1 MRSLFVRIF
10 LSYWVA
16 QALFLVLAILA
27 ALAIGHSGEISSVQT
42 QQARFL
48 NEALQAYQSGGEEGA
63 RRYMRGVR
71 DSQHVRLYIF
81 DEHGK
86 ELLGRQPP
94 EWIER
99 VERGQTHTADTLLGR
114 LRPMQFLREATT
126 AADGHRYTLVTEL
139 PPEAHTLFGPHG
151 VPGLGILI
159 AILSSG
165 LVCYILARYLTSPI
179 VRLRAATQKLAS
191 GDLTARAGLP
201 GSRRHDEM
209 AELMRDFDR
218 MAERLEKLV
227 NAQSRLL
234 SDISHELRSPLAR
247 LNVALELARQRSGT
261 DARSALDRIDR
272 ETNRLNQLIQR
283 LLTIARLEAGDE
295 SIEKRPVHLEQI
307 IHEIAKDAAFEA
319 QSRSCQVEATIVD
332 DCVVVGSPS
341 LLHSAIE
348 NVVRNAI
355 RYTREGTSVEVR
367 LEQDLGLPNTGLPN
381 TRSSNTDPEDD
392 GLQNVGL
399 QNKDLDGAQAIVRVT
414 DSGPGVPEDA
424 LDKLFRPFY
433 RIDDARGRQTGGV
446 GLGLAITDRAVRLHG
461 GTIQVSNRPQGGLI
475 VEIRLPLSSA
485 KQESVAD
492 PQSVSTLS

>member
-16 QALFLVLAILA
+16 QALFLVLAILVT
-27 ALAIGHSGEISSVQT
+27 LAIRPSGEIASVQA

-48 NEALQAYQSGGEEGA
+48 SEAVQAYQTGGQEGA
-63 RRYMRGVR
+63 RNYLRTVR
-71 DSQHVRLYIF
+71 DAQHVRPFLF
-81 DEHGK
+81 DEHARDLTGRTPDEWVVRVARGK
-86 ELLGRQPP
+86 
-94 EWIER
+94 
-99 VERGQTHTADTLLGR
+99 TATADTLWGR
-114 LRPMQFLREATT
+114 LGPARYLRQSVATS
-126 AADGHRYTLVTEL
+126 DGHNYTLVIEF
-139 PPEAHTLFGPHG
+139 PPQGRGMFGPHG

-159 AILSSG
+159 AIISSG

-179 VRLRAATQKLAS
+179 TRLRAATQRLAS
-191 GDLTARAGLP
+191 GDLTARAGVP

-218 MAERLEKLV
+218 MAERLENLV
-227 NAQSRLL
+227 NAQNRLL
-234 SDISHELRSPLAR
+234 TDISHELRSPLAR

-272 ETNRLNQLIQR
+272 ETNRLNEMIQR
-283 LLTIARLEAGDE
+283 LLTIARLEAGNE
-295 SIEKRPVHLEQI
+295 LIEKSPVDLEQI
-307 IHEIAKDAAFEA
+307 IHEVAKDAAFEA
-319 QSRSCQVEATIVD
+319 QSRHCHVEATVVD
-332 DCVVVGSPS
+332 DCIVLGSPS

-355 RYTREGTSVEVR
+355 RYTEEGTSVEVR
-367 LEQDLGLPNTGLPN
+367 LEHGAGLPNP
-381 TRSSNTDPEDD
+381 R
-392 GLQNVGL
+392 LQNAETRELEPEKAEL
-399 QNKDLDGAQAIVRVT
+399 QSNDSSRSEAVVRVT

-461 GTIQVSNRPQGGLI
+461 GTIRVSNRPQGGLM

-485 KQESVAD
+485 GKEISIAPRTVT
-492 PQSVSTLS
+492 TLS